1 MKRKHVIFI
10 LFLISILMFASC
22 KNKKI
27 NQSQLIY
34 GKWKLF
40 ISEEEER
47 QMRTGKQMFVFVFNR
62 DHSGLFYYY
71 NIDYSTG
78 SQYARKNKKFNF
90 KIVGENIEMNWQDDN
105 STDRWPFSFR
115 EENKYLILSD
125 PSPGGQTFVLE
136 RASAEE

>member
-1 MKRKHVIFI
+1 MKRNYIIFI
-10 LFLISILMFASC
+10 LVFISVLILFGC
-22 KNKKI
+22 KIKNSR
-27 NQSQLIY
+27 QSQLIY
-34 GKWKLF
+34 GKWKIF

-47 QMRTGKQMFVFVFNR
+47 RMQTGKQMFFFVFNR

-71 NIDYSTG
+71 NVDYSTG
-78 SQYARKNKKFNF
+78 SQYARKNKNFKF